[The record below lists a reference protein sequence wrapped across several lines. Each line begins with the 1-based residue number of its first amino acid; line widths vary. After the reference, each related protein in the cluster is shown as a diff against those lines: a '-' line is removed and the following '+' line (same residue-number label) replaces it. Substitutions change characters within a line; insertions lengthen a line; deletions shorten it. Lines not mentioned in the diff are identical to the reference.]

1 MSILEKFQAIFEQ
14 AAIGIGYTSLEGQLL
29 ETNQKFADMIGYERQ
44 ELLAKRFQDI
54 THPDDVELNLDY
66 RRSLFSGQIDSFAME
81 KRYIRK
87 DGSILWTNL
96 TASLIRDRDGNPQHT
111 IAIVEDISD
120 RKQAEEFQKRQVER
134 EKLLN
139 HITNS
144 IRSSLNLDTTFTT
157 AVNEIGELLQVNRIS
172 IYQYLPELRV
182 WKQVNGYRKSS
193 DLPDD
198 TALEIPDENN
208 DLAAQLKQRKI
219 VRLDS
224 SDDVPDQT
232 NQVIAQVF
240 PGAWLIIPLH
250 FGGSVWGALSLIE
263 AQQPYHWSDD
273 QVQLVSAIADQ
284 LAIAIQHAELHQQLF
299 LKNQALIETKGL
311 AEAATRTQRD
321 FLAMMSHEIRTPL
334 NGLIG
339 MTEVLLETGLSL
351 EQRNFVDVIQV
362 SGNALMTVINDILDF
377 SKIESDKL
385 ELERSPFNLEE
396 CLKSAITLLS
406 SRASERG
413 VKLGYHIHPQTPV
426 DIIGDTTWLRQILMN
441 LTGNAIKFTPSGE
454 IVILV
459 SSRELVGESADPL
472 ATISSTHELLF
483 SVTDSGIG
491 IPADRLELLF
501 KPFSQADVSTTRNYG
516 GTGLGLA
523 ISKRLSLMMGGS
535 MWVESNDH
543 TGGEPPPLWKSQAQ
557 YQAQWHLEKSTD
569 LLSHNGSTF
578 YFTILTSEV
587 CTINRNEAKDTNR
600 QESIFPVIPTD
611 RDLAIAEKLPLRIL
625 LAEDNIVNQKI
636 IQAML
641 RKTGYQSDLANNG
654 LEVISALQ
662 SKIYDV
668 ILMDIMMP
676 EMDGIAASK
685 LIRVMEKRGELSARS
700 TTPIRIIALTA
711 SAMLGDRERCLNAG
725 MDDYLTKPL
734 RLDDLVKA
742 FSRFQLH
749 PQELATEISQTSG
762 TLPNGQLTAASDRQK
777 EISIDPKALQNL
789 RKNVGADSAEF
800 LHEMI
805 DTYLIDAPQKLQI
818 IESAIA
824 AGSNA
829 ELRMAAHSLKSS
841 SAIFGATLLSQI
853 CRELEIAS
861 VQENANI
868 DILSWQKL
876 TAEFE
881 RVKTVLLVER
891 QKS

>member
-1 MSILEKFQAIFEQ
+1 MSSAEKFQALFEQ
-14 AAIGIGYTSLEGQLL
+14 AAIGIICTNYEGCFLEA
-29 ETNQKFADMIGYERQ
+29 NQKFADMLGFERE
-44 ELLAKRFQDI
+44 ELLVKRFQDI
-54 THPDDVELNLDY
+54 THPDDVKMSLDSKSQLY
-66 RRSLFSGQIDSFAME
+66 SGQIASFTIE

-87 DGSILWTNL
+87 DGSILWVNL
-96 TASLIRDRDGNPQHT
+96 TVSLMRDRNGNPQYT
-111 IAIVEDISD
+111 IAVVEDISD
-120 RKQAEEFQKRQVER
+120 RKQAEEIHKLQAQRER
-134 EKLLN
+134 LLN
-139 HITNS
+139 QITQS
-144 IRSSLNLDTTFTT
+144 IRSSLDLDTIFTT
-157 AVNEIGELLQVNRIS
+157 AVNEIGELLQVDLDS
-172 IYQYLPELRV
+172 IYQYLPDLKV
-182 WKQVNGYRKSS
+182 WRQVNSYRRYT

-198 TALEIPDENN
+198 SALEIPDNN
-208 DLAAQLKQRKI
+208 EIAAQLKQRKI
-219 VRLDS
+219 VRFDH
-224 SDDVPDQT
+224 T
-232 NQVIAQVF
+232 NDERF
-240 PGAWLIIPLH
+240 PGAWLLIPLH
-250 FGGSVWGALSLIE
+250 FDDCVWGALCLIE
-263 AQQPYHWSDD
+263 RQQPYHWSDE
-273 QVQLVSAIADQ
+273 QVKLVSAIADQ

-299 LKNQALIETKGL
+299 LKTQALIEAKAI
-311 AEAATRTQRD
+311 AEAANRTQRD

-339 MTEVLLETGLSL
+339 MTEVLLDTDLSL

-362 SGNALMTVINDILDF
+362 SGNSLMTVINDILDF

-385 ELERSPFNLEE
+385 ELEKSPFNLGK
-396 CLKSAITLLS
+396 CIKSAITLLS
-406 SRASERG
+406 SRASEKG
-413 VKLGYHIHPQTPV
+413 VGLGYHIHPQTPE

-441 LTGNAIKFTPSGE
+441 LIGNAIKFTPSGQV
-454 IVILV
+454 VILV
-459 SSRELVGESADPL
+459 SSRELVGESSDPL
-472 ATISSTHELLF
+472 ATVPSTHELFF
-483 SVTDSGIG
+483 SITDSGIG
-491 IPADRLELLF
+491 IPADRLELMF

-535 MWVESNDH
+535 MWVESNDR

-557 YQAQWHLEKSTD
+557 WHLEKSTE
-569 LLSHNGSTF
+569 LLSHAGSTF

-587 CTINRNEAKDTNR
+587 CNTNRNEANDNR
-600 QESIFPVIPTD
+600 QNNIFPVFPAD
-611 RDLAIAEKLPLRIL
+611 PDLAIAEKLPLRIL

-641 RKTGYQSDLANNG
+641 RKTGYESDLANNG
-654 LEVISALQ
+654 LEVIAALQ

-668 ILMDIMMP
+668 ILMDVMMP

-685 LIRVMEKRGELSARS
+685 LIRAMEQRGELSAHS

-749 PQELATEISQTSG
+749 PQVQTDEMPQSSG
-762 TLPNGQLTAASDRQK
+762 TLPKVQLAASDRQK
-777 EISIDPKALQNL
+777 EISIDHKALQNL
-789 RKNVGADSAEF
+789 RKNIGADSAEF

-805 DTYLIDAPQKLQI
+805 DTYLIDAPQKLEI
-818 IESAIA
+818 IENAIA

-829 ELRMAAHSLKSS
+829 ELRLAAHSLKSS

-876 TAEFE
+876 TSEFE